1 MKRKRRTNLS
11 HSGAMLKISSFL
23 DLFRD
28 SGGALRHDGFSDSAD
43 RSYRTTR
50 NDAFATN
57 IAFVRAECESGSKV
71 GLGG

>member
-1 MKRKRRTNLS
+1 MKRKRSTNLS

-23 DLFRD
+23 GLFRD
-28 SGGALRHDGFSDSAD
+28 GSGALRHDGFSDSAN